1 MRDPVLVHLLVDGG
15 DGLLERRLQELLVI
29 VMVVV
34 VRCCAGLPLEGAGS
48 HVLEAAVQ
56 QG

>member
-34 VRCCAGLPLEGAGS
+34 VRCCAGLPLRGAGA